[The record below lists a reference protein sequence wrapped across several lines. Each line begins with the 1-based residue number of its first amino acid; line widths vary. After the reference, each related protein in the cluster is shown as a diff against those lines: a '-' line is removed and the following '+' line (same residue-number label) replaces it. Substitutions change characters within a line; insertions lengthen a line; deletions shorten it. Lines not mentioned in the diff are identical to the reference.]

1 MNLDAYGVLI
11 ARAGFPFGTSIF
23 GILLTLVLVLVT
35 LSLLIKIAKAG
46 VRRGGFIPFVLV
58 IIFSIWMYSALSE
71 VRRSSKRE
79 THTAVALR
87 QSSAGMIQSDQ
98 LFLTLRDADKLPEE
112 VSGVDLA
119 LTLKQ
124 LAHNMALSDMGK
136 REKKRPDW
144 LSLPVKRM
152 DEGTVRLSDVV
163 RSREVRRHHEG
174 QHQEDII
181 DLKVDGRDADRDFFR
196 ETANAL
202 QERIAKEETPT
213 LALEISDRHLRIRVT
228 HDDEVP
234 APVDRPI
241 DLAGEDYERAQEDA
255 AKAIE
260 EALSEADLD
269 FQDVEDIISTALNG
283 IYEGL
288 AEAKRAHAKGG
299 NQEKNET
306 PPDDAVVVAEEVE
319 LDAPAEIE
327 EETDLKTVETAEK
340 QEVEESTE
348 SPAKPTEVASV
359 STSTPMIL
367 AEQRAANNPRP
378 YAPQGLSE
386 RGDYHLTIHAGPH
399 KNLDDCEAELAEKR
413 QVALAAY
420 AQKLL
425 GPDASER
432 LDFERFIYLN
442 EIPESPETEITE
454 DPQFGQ
460 MYNIH
465 SELTFDRNI
474 QQQLRSE
481 YHDAVIGNRLKV
493 TGVASASVLLLL
505 SAVFGYLKLDNA
517 SRGYYRGRLMAGA
530 LGVSFVVA
538 VVAALALGN

>member
-1 MNLDAYGVLI
+1 MNLDAYDVLI
-11 ARAGFPFGTSIF
+11 ARAAVPFGTSIF

-35 LSLLIKIAKAG
+35 LSLLVKITKAG
-46 VRRGGFIPFVLV
+46 FRRGGFIPFVLV
-58 IIFSIWMYSALSE
+58 IIFSVWLYSALSE

-79 THTAVALR
+79 TQTAVALS
-87 QSSAGMIQSDQ
+87 QSRPGMIQSDQ
-98 LFLTLRDADKLPEE
+98 LFLTLRDEEDIPKE

-144 LSLPVKRM
+144 LSLPVKRT
-152 DEGTVRLSDVV
+152 DGGTIRLADVV
-163 RSREVRRHHEG
+163 RSREVRRRHEG
-174 QHQEDII
+174 QQQEDII
-181 DLKVDGRDADRDFFR
+181 DLKVDSRDAERDFFR

-202 QERIAKEETPT
+202 QERIAQEETPT

-228 HDDEVP
+228 HDDDVP
-234 APVDRPI
+234 TPVDRPI

-255 AKAIE
+255 ATAIE

-269 FQDVEDIISTALNG
+269 FEDVEGIISTALNG

-288 AEAKRAHAKGG
+288 AEAKRAHAKGDDR
-299 NQEKNET
+299 EKKEA
-306 PPDDAVVVAEEVE
+306 PSGDAVVVAEEME
-319 LDAPAEIE
+319 SDAPAEIE
-327 EETDLKTVETAEK
+327 EETDLEAVETVEK

-359 STSTPMIL
+359 STSTQIL

-413 QVALAAY
+413 QAALAAY
-420 AQKLL
+420 AEKLL

-432 LDFERFIYLN
+432 LDFERFIFLN
-442 EIPESPETEITE
+442 EIPESPQTETTE

-517 SRGYYRGRLMAGA
+517 SRGYYRGRLLAGA

-538 VVAALALGN
+538 VFAAIALAS